1 MVTYLTITYISL
13 LIFIMIDKVSYEDIN
28 IKLFSALLWPFA
40 WIIIIV
46 FFESYLVNKYIIKN
60 KPLYL

>member
-1 MVTYLTITYISL
+1 MVIYLAIAYVSL
-13 LIFIMIDKVSYEDIN
+13 LIFIMIDKISYEDIN

-40 WIIIIV
+40 WVIIIV

-60 KPLYL
+60 KLLYL

>member
-1 MVTYLTITYISL
+1 MVIYLAITYISL

-28 IKLFSALLWPFA
+28 IKLFSALLWPLV